1 MNGLETANEPHIR
14 AMMHDKPIVLGPTQQ
29 KLLTRWAILKAMVLD
44 GSSKRRIPFY
54 RQCERNRIKPP
65 SSCVPVGSVAWIG
78 QLSVEGF
85 HAGLTDTFGQINNVP
100 KAFHSCVTTLIVGH
114 LAIQVLT
121 THVLPMFSVHPIRP
135 NCKPGAW
142 DVNLLNIW
150 PVFGNADWPPPV
162 SFTLKGDDSIG
173 ALVNRWKIGTDI
185 G

>member
-1 MNGLETANEPHIR
+1 
-14 AMMHDKPIVLGPTQQ
+14 MMHDKSIVLGPAQQ

-54 RQCERNRIKPP
+54 SQCERNGIKPP
-65 SSCVPVGSVAWIG
+65 LSCVPVGSAAWIG
-78 QLSVEGF
+78 QLSVKAF
-85 HAGLTDTFGQINNVP
+85 HAGLTDTFGGINNVP
-100 KAFHSCVTTLIVGH
+100 KAFHGCVTTLIVGH

-121 THVLPMFSVHPIRP
+121 MHVLPMFSVHPIRP

-150 PVFGNADWPPPV
+150 PVFGNANWPPPL
-162 SFTLKGDDSIG
+162 SFTLKGADSIG